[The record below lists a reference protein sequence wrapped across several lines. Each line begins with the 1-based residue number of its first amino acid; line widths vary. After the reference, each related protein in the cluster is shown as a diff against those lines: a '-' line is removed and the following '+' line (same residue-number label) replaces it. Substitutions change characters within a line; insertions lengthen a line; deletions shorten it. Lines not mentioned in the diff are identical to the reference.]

1 MTEDKKPKKSVVAK
15 RLKRRRIIM
24 LSVSVFALVSV
35 CLFTPLFGISA
46 ITVEGNRVLDT
57 DSVIRASGIKNGENV
72 FMINTAKAERSVASL
87 GHVESADVKRRFP
100 SKIVIDVT
108 ECTEEAY
115 VLFAG
120 NYVGIDSELKV
131 ISISKASQ
139 KKADKPVISGM
150 ALKTF
155 DKGEILTA
163 AKENK
168 AKALK
173 KILASLKSAGLIS
186 STEKIDVSDVNKLS
200 FTLNS
205 ATVVQLGSAEKI
217 DYKFSY
223 LKEVL
228 KSLDDVRGGE
238 IDLSDTDNVIYK
250 GGN

>member
-1 MTEDKKPKKSVVAK
+1 
-15 RLKRRRIIM
+15 M

-46 ITVEGNRVLDT
+46 ITVEGNRVLDA
-57 DSVIRASGIKNGENV
+57 DSVIRASGIRSGENV

-87 GHVESADVKRRFP
+87 GHVESADAKRRFP
-100 SKIVIDVT
+100 STLALIDVT

-155 DKGEILTA
+155 DKGGVLTA

-205 ATVVQLGSAEKI
+205 ATVVQRGSAEKI
-217 DYKFSY
+217 D
-223 LKEVL
+223 
-228 KSLDDVRGGE
+228 
-238 IDLSDTDNVIYK
+238 DNVFLFK
-250 GGN
+250 GSSQKFGRCKGRGDRPLRHR